1 MTKLAKLSSAIAG
14 FFLLSS
20 TVFAFNGDIS
30 INSQGITFS
39 TQNFLEGRT
48 ARIYATAK
56 NNSAKDLLGTIR
68 YYDNDKQIG
77 GDQPISIFDGST
89 DGVFIDWTPSSH
101 GSHKIAVKIF
111 PWQPEID
118 DPSNNWV
125 VTNINVIQDTDHDGI
140 PNSSDPD
147 DDNDGVPDTE
157 DAFPLNPNEQYDTDG
172 DGKGDNTDTDDDN
185 DGVPDEFDDL
195 PLDPDETIDTDG
207 DGIGNIADPDDDN
220 DGITDT
226 TEENTGT
233 NPLEAD
239 TDKDGT
245 NDNEDAFP
253 INQNEQ
259 HDTDKDSIGN
269 NADIDDDNDG
279 ITDDKDKFPLN
290 KGPVI
295 KISTP
300 NRAVD
305 LLRENTF
312 DASPSY
318 DEDGTIVSYEWEID
332 GEKVREGNS
341 LDYIFKKLGNHTVK
355 LTVTDDS
362 GESRI
367 SEFQINVFNISLFKQ
382 IGLALIVILLASIIY
397 FKYIAEAKNPKDSTK
412 QS

>member
-14 FFLLSS
+14 FLLLSS
-20 TVFAFNGDIS
+20 TALAFSGDIS

-68 YYDNDKQIG
+68 YYDNDNQIG
-77 GDQPISIFDGST
+77 GDQPISIFAGST
-89 DGVFIDWTPSSH
+89 DGVFIDWTPLSH

-111 PWQPEID
+111 PWQPELD
-118 DPSNNWV
+118 DPSNNWIV
-125 VTNINVIQDTDHDGI
+125 SNISVIQDTDHDGT
-140 PNSSDPD
+140 PNTSDED
-147 DDNDGVPDTE
+147 DDNDGVIDSE
-157 DAFPLNPNEQYDTDG
+157 DDFPLDASEQHDTDG
-172 DGKGDNTDTDDDN
+172 DSKGDNIDTDDDN
-185 DGVPDEFDDL
+185 DGVPDQFDDL
-195 PLDPDETIDTDG
+195 PLNPDETIDTDH
-207 DGIGNIADPDDDN
+207 DGIGNISDTDDDN
-220 DGITDT
+220 DGISDT
-226 TEENTGT
+226 TEENSGT
-233 NPLEAD
+233 NPLE
-239 TDKDGT
+239 
-245 NDNEDAFP
+245 
-253 INQNEQ
+253 I
-259 HDTDKDSIGN
+259 DTDKDSVNDGQDDFPLNQKESLDTDHDGIGN

-279 ITDDKDKFPLN
+279 INDTEDKFPLN

-300 NRAVD
+300 GQALG
-305 LLRENTF
+305 LLSKNIF

-332 GEKVREGNS
+332 GEKIREGNS

-362 GESRI
+362 GESKT
-367 SEFQINVFNISLFKQ
+367 SEFQINVFNLSLIKQ
-382 IGLALIVILLASIIY
+382 IAFVIIIILLASIIY
-397 FKYIAEAKNPKDSTK
+397 FKYIAEAKNSKDSTK